1 MCVYGGGWPEIFDQI
16 FKSMFCY
23 LNGKYMNKLGLLT
36 LSLLGIE
43 LRQSSDPGFRHDD
56 DYVLVTL
63 FRLINQHVAR
73 CMSFE

>member
-1 MCVYGGGWPEIFDQI
+1 
-16 FKSMFCY
+16 
-23 LNGKYMNKLGLLT
+23 MNKLGLLT